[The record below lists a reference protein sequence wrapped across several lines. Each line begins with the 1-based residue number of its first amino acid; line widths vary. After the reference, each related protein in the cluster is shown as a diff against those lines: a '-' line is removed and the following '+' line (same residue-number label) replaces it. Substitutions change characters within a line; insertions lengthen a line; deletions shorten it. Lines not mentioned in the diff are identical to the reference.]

1 MATNYYISGDWNLTC
16 DVCSKKVKASIS
28 KKRWDGYQVC
38 PDCWEERQ
46 PLDFIRARIDK
57 ITVPFQRPIPTA
69 EYIFSC
75 DLATGS
81 AYADL
86 ATADCSQADQTWGIS
101 YQELFESVYC
111 SVGNRTAIPSL
122 AVAGCAT
129 ASYNIDAYL

>member
-28 KKRWDGYQVC
+28 KKRWDGFQVC

-57 ITVPFQRPIPTA
+57 ITVPFQRPIPAA

-75 DLATGS
+75 DLAARYGAADWGS
-81 AYADL
+81 ADCAIADFVFDYSE
-86 ATADCSQADQTWGIS
+86 ACTIVERSGMAGVGI
-101 YQELFESVYC
+101 
-111 SVGNRTAIPSL
+111 
-122 AVAGCAT
+122 AGCMLAGG
-129 ASYNIDAYL
+129 SNGYF